1 MKRER
6 KRKGVPLHG
15 WLNFHK
21 PLHMTSTQAVGL
33 VKRLSQAQKVGHA
46 GTLDPLASG
55 VLPIALGDAT
65 KTVPMLMDA
74 QKTYRFQVTFG
85 ARTTTD
91 DLEGEVIETSHVR
104 PDAQLIM
111 AVLPKF
117 LGEIEQIPPAF
128 SAIKIKGERAY
139 DLARAGIDVQ
149 MKPRE
154 VRIDSFALVSMQS
167 PDIAEFLVK
176 CGKGTYVR
184 SLARDMAQA
193 LGTCGHVSKLVREA
207 VGQFH
212 IDHAISLDFLEKSV
226 HIPPALDASEG
237 LRQSWL
243 QPIASVLG
251 DIPALEVDGESVYK
265 LRSGQSVM
273 MPKLVPYYGQVAAL
287 HEGEIVALCMAD
299 KLTLKPFRVFN
310 G

>member
-21 PLHMTSTQAVGL
+21 PLHMTSTQAVGI

-65 KTVPMLMDA
+65 KTVAMLMDA

-85 ARTTTD
+85 AQTTTD
-91 DLEGEVIETSHVR
+91 DAEGEVIETSDVR
-104 PDAQLIM
+104 PHAQQIE
-111 AVLPKF
+111 AILPQF
-117 LGEIEQIPPAF
+117 HGVIEQIPPQY
-128 SAIKIKGERAY
+128 SALKIKGERAY
-139 DLARAGIDVQ
+139 DLARAGIEVQ

-154 VRIDSFALVSMQS
+154 VRIDSLALVSMQS
-167 PDIAEFLVK
+167 TDIVEFLVK

-184 SLARDMAQA
+184 SLARDMARA
-193 LGTCGHVSKLVREA
+193 LGTYGHVSSLVREA

-212 IDHAISLDFLEKSV
+212 LDNAISLDFLEKSV
-226 HIPPALDASEG
+226 HIPPALTANNV
-237 LRQSWL
+237 LRPTWL

-251 DIPALEVDGESVYK
+251 DILAIEVDGESVYR
-265 LRSGQSVM
+265 LRSGQSVIT
-273 MPKLVPYYGQVAAL
+273 PKLVPYFGQVAAV
-287 HEGEIVALCMAD
+287 HGGEIIALCEAEQA
-299 KLTLKPFRVFN
+299 TLKPFRVFN